1 MSDIILSVK
10 DITKHFR
17 HIRAL
22 DGVSAEVREGSI
34 TAIVGD
40 NGSGK
45 STLIKI
51 LSGTLRPDGGSM
63 TVCGAEHPFLT
74 VQRAMELGIRTV
86 YQDLSLDNCKNSVEN
101 IFLGDEL
108 MHGPFLDRRAMRL
121 EAERLLND
129 IRVNVPDLS
138 EPVRNLSGG
147 QRQGVAI
154 ARALRRPG
162 RLLLLDEPTAA
173 MGIHESHRTMGL
185 LKELRDPAYNQP
197 QPPSGIR
204 PGGLYIRN
212 ALRPHNGGSG
222 HTKHLAGRA
231 KELHTAP
238 GGGSAMKDLKR
249 FVDRNIAP
257 LLLLCFC
264 GIMAAFLS
272 VRTNSFFS
280 VKNAVNI
287 LEANSYR
294 MLIAVGM
301 MCIISSGAIDLSV
314 GSMLS
319 FSAICMAKAL
329 KAELPVGL
337 CVGVALLMG
346 ASMGAL
352 NGVLMHVTRINAF
365 IITLATSYMYRGLS
379 LIATQGIPITKLPQA
394 FRDFGCGDIFGMES
408 GVTMALM
415 AVIALIPIFYFMR
428 WGSYVMS
435 LGSNPEA
442 LKRSG
447 VKIWKYRVSAFALMG
462 LLSSVAGVIVTARLN
477 SAEANAG
484 LNMEMEAICAVIM
497 GGTALHG
504 GKGSLPGTVIAVI
517 LLGLIRNGLTVMSV
531 SSYYQQFVT
540 GALLLIAVVTAELRE
555 RRNRIG

>member
-185 LKELRDPAYNQP
+185 LKELRDRGMTQLIISHNLHQVFDLAD
-197 QPPSGIR
+197 
-204 PGGLYIRN
+204 YIYVMR
-212 ALRPHNGGSG
+212 SG
-222 HTKHLAGRA
+222 H
-231 KELHTAP
+231 
-238 GGGSAMKDLKR
+238 
-249 FVDRNIAP
+249 
-257 LLLLCFC
+257 
-264 GIMAAFLS
+264 IMA
-272 VRTNSFFS
+272 
-280 VKNAVNI
+280 
-287 LEANSYR
+287 
-294 MLIAVGM
+294 
-301 MCIISSGAIDLSV
+301 GA
-314 GSMLS
+314 
-319 FSAICMAKAL
+319 
-329 KAELPVGL
+329 
-337 CVGVALLMG
+337 
-346 ASMGAL
+346 
-352 NGVLMHVTRINAF
+352 
-365 IITLATSYMYRGLS
+365 
-379 LIATQGIPITKLPQA
+379 ATQSTSPDELRSFILH
-394 FRDFGCGDIFGMES
+394 REE
-408 GVTMALM
+408 
-415 AVIALIPIFYFMR
+415 
-428 WGSYVMS
+428 
-435 LGSNPEA
+435 EA
-442 LKRSG
+442 L
-447 VKIWKYRVSAFALMG
+447 
-462 LLSSVAGVIVTARLN
+462 
-477 SAEANAG
+477 
-484 LNMEMEAICAVIM
+484 
-497 GGTALHG
+497 
-504 GKGSLPGTVIAVI
+504 
-517 LLGLIRNGLTVMSV
+517 
-531 SSYYQQFVT
+531 
-540 GALLLIAVVTAELRE
+540 
-555 RRNRIG
+555 

>member
-162 RLLLLDEPTAA
+162 RLLLLDEPTAGLDPTGRRQMIVLLDRILA
-173 MGIHESHRTMGL
+173 QGKRVVISSHDIDLIYEVCDYLYVLERGELVAQGSAQQVLLDQAVLDRAGL
-185 LKELRDPAYNQP
+185 VQP
-197 QPPSGIR
+197 W
-204 PGGLYIRN
+204 LV
-212 ALRPHNGGSG
+212 
-222 HTKHLAGRA
+222 K
-231 KELHTAP
+231 LHTEL
-238 GGGSAMKDLKR
+238 GL
-249 FVDRNIAP
+249 P
-257 LLLLCFC
+257 LYPNE
-264 GIMAAFLS
+264 AALFAAQG
-272 VRTNSFFS
+272 R
-280 VKNAVNI
+280 K
-287 LEANSYR
+287 LEA
-294 MLIAVGM
+294 V
-301 MCIISSGAIDLSV
+301 
-314 GSMLS
+314 
-319 FSAICMAKAL
+319 
-329 KAELPVGL
+329 
-337 CVGVALLMG
+337 
-346 ASMGAL
+346 
-352 NGVLMHVTRINAF
+352 
-365 IITLATSYMYRGLS
+365 
-379 LIATQGIPITKLPQA
+379 
-394 FRDFGCGDIFGMES
+394 
-408 GVTMALM
+408 
-415 AVIALIPIFYFMR
+415 
-428 WGSYVMS
+428 
-435 LGSNPEA
+435 
-442 LKRSG
+442 
-447 VKIWKYRVSAFALMG
+447 
-462 LLSSVAGVIVTARLN
+462 
-477 SAEANAG
+477 
-484 LNMEMEAICAVIM
+484 
-497 GGTALHG
+497 
-504 GKGSLPGTVIAVI
+504 
-517 LLGLIRNGLTVMSV
+517 
-531 SSYYQQFVT
+531 
-540 GALLLIAVVTAELRE
+540 
-555 RRNRIG
+555 